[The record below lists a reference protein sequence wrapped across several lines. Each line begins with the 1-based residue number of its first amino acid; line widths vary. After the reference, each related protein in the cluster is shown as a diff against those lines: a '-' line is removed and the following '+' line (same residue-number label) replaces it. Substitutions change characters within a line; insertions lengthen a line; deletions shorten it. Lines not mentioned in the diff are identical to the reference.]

1 MALSSSWFY
10 IFFGWW
16 LHVYQVARDGKELEI
31 EAREV
36 VPGDIAIVEEGQTIP
51 ADGKVDE

>member
-1 MALSSSWFY
+1 LNA
-10 IFFGWW
+10 
-16 LHVYQVARDGKELEI
+16 YQVVRDGKELEI

-51 ADGKVDE
+51 ADGKVDETFHCP